1 MRFILCHLALALA
14 FLTGACVHAAERMPP
29 APAQFFNDY
38 TGTVSATTAGTLNHQ
53 LEQYERDS
61 SNQLLVAIY
70 PKMET
75 DSSVEDYTIRVAQS
89 WKAGQKGKSNG
100 AVLFVFKAEHQLYI
114 QVGYGLE
121 PTLTDATCHD
131 IVENI
136 LKPRFREGNFDL
148 GLSEAVSAM
157 IAATKGEYTGTG
169 RTHAD
174 SGSSSTTRT
183 SPLSLLFIPIVVLII
198 IANAIRRM
206 RNPSIFMNPS
216 RRSSSWW
223 DGGGSSGGGS
233 WGGGGGGGFSGGG
246 GSFGGGGAGGKW

>member
-1 MRFILCHLALALA
+1 MRIIFRQLVFAVAL
-14 FLTGACVHAAERMPP
+14 LTGAWLHAAERMPP
-29 APAQFFNDY
+29 APAKYFNDY
-38 TGTVSATTAGTLNHQ
+38 TGTVSATTANTLNGQ
-53 LEQYERDS
+53 LEQYERQS
-61 SNQLLVAIY
+61 SNQLLVVVY

-75 DSSVEDYTIRVAQS
+75 DSSVEDYTVRVAQS
-89 WKAGQKGKSNG
+89 WKVGQKGKNNG
-100 AVLFVFKAEHQLYI
+100 AVLFVFKEDRQLYI

-121 PTLTDATCHD
+121 PTLTDATSHD

-174 SGSSSTTRT
+174 SRSSGRSRN
-183 SPLSLLFIPIVVLII
+183 SPVSLLFIAFVAVMMII
-198 IANAIRRM
+198 NFIRRA
-206 RNPSIFMNPS
+206 RNPSIFMNPT
-216 RRSSSWW
+216 RRSTWW
-223 DGGGSSGGGS
+223 TGGGGSSGGS

>member
-1 MRFILCHLALALA
+1 ML
-14 FLTGACVHAAERMPP
+14 LTGAALPAAERMPP

-38 TGTVSATTAGTLNHQ
+38 TGTVSATTASTLNLQ
-53 LEQYERDS
+53 LEQFERDS
-61 SNQLLVAIY
+61 SNQLLVVIY

-75 DSSVEDYTIRVAQS
+75 DSSVEDYTVRVAQS

-100 AVLFVFKAEHQLYI
+100 AVLFIFKADHQLYI

-121 PTLTDATCHD
+121 PRLTDATCHD
-131 IVENI
+131 IIENI
-136 LKPRFREGNFDL
+136 LKPRFRAGSFDL
-148 GLSEAVSAM
+148 GLSESVSAM
-157 IAATKGEYTGTG
+157 IAAAKGEYTGTG

-174 SGSSSTTRT
+174 SRAPDESFSFLT
-183 SPLSLLFIPIVVLII
+183 LLFVAIPILMLVL
-198 IANAIRRM
+198 RGYRQM

-216 RRSSSWW
+216 RRTSTWW

-233 WGGGGGGGFSGGG
+233 SWGGGGGGFSGGG